1 MTGSGAPLRCQTMD
15 LHRVLRDK
23 EPRIET
29 IVRTTTGTLSRDTL
43 AVRCRAPSFPVEP
56 GSLRLIRALDVIEH
70 VQDEEAWLT
79 ALAELL
85 EPGGEIIVR
94 VPTEG
99 PVAWLDAPNMYRYV
113 TEFTSRGEA
122 PRETKPTGWHRH
134 YRRDDLLALVEG
146 SGPRVTAISR
156 VAAPL
161 ADIPHL
167 LGMIVGNLA
176 LDNPGTERRL
186 IAMRDRLDR
195 ADRSLPLGPLG
206 ARYRVVATRD
216 T

>member
-1 MTGSGAPLRCQTMD
+1 MTGPGTPLRCQTMD
-15 LHRVLRDK
+15 LHRVLRGK
-23 EPRIET
+23 EPEIEA
-29 IVRTTTGTLSRDTL
+29 IVRSPSGTLSRTSQP
-43 AVRCRAPSFPVEP
+43 VRARDPQFPVEP
-56 GSLRLIRALDVIEH
+56 RSLCLIRALDVIEH
-70 VQDEEAWLT
+70 VQDEEPWLS
-79 ALAELL
+79 ALAALL
-85 EPGGEIIVR
+85 EPGGEIIIR

-99 PVAWLDAPNMYRYV
+99 PVAWLDALNIYRYV

-122 PRETKPTGWHRH
+122 PHETEPTGWHRH
-134 YRRDDLLALVEG
+134 YRRDDLRALVEG

-156 VAAPL
+156 VGAPL

-167 LGMIVGNLA
+167 FGMVVGDLA
-176 LDNPGTERRL
+176 LDNPDTERRL

-195 ADRSLPLGPLG
+195 ADRTLPLGFLG